1 MQQLIVPGSV
11 VMHGGLAVV
20 GEMEAHRVC
29 SPNAAS
35 SALRSSWLSS
45 SSRSL
50 RAPLK
55 DAAAVFEPAVRKC
68 TVMQAASSGVQREG
82 LGMSQAEGNG
92 TGKVKE
98 AKLWG
103 GRFEKGVTPA
113 VERFGQSVSYDWK
126 LYKHDLMGSRAHA
139 SMLAKQVCSNF
150 ASKHGY
156 CSNSVSMRSYCLT
169 RHTAL
174 IDIVETCYV
183 PMPPCLRGRT

>member
-1 MQQLIVPGSV
+1 
-11 VMHGGLAVV
+11 MHGGLAVA

-29 SPNAAS
+29 SPNATS
-35 SALRSSWLSS
+35 SGLRSSWLSS
-45 SSRSL
+45 SPGSL

-55 DAAAVFEPAVRKC
+55 DAATVFEPTVRKC

-82 LGMSQAEGNG
+82 LGMSQVEGNG
-92 TGKVKE
+92 TVKVKVKE

-139 SMLAKQVCSNF
+139 SMLAKQVCSNSSILRRTSSF
-150 ASKHGY
+150 SHGAEAGGVYGFELSKALGKAILAS
-156 CSNSVSMRSYCLT
+156 SPRSRC
-169 RHTAL
+169 
-174 IDIVETCYV
+174 V
-183 PMPPCLRGRT
+183 